1 MGKIKLANGDVIP
14 DRRINGSRI
23 KLDLGDWLKIISMI
37 VVVILGIGNIK
48 WTVNNHSQLLVA
60 YGQDI
65 KENGQLGRDN
75 RKDIENLK
83 TTIERIDRNVREL
96 LKK

>member
-1 MGKIKLANGDVIP
+1 MGLIKLSNGDVVK

-48 WTVNNHSQLLVA
+48 WTVNNHSQLLA
-60 YGQDI
+60 SYGEEI
-65 KENGQLGRDN
+65 KENGQITRDN

-83 TTIERIDRNVREL
+83 TTIERIDKNVREL

>member
-1 MGKIKLANGDVIP
+1 MGLIKLSNGDVVK

-60 YGQDI
+60 YGNDI
-65 KENGQLGRDN
+65 KENGQLTRDN
-75 RKDIENLK
+75 SKDIENIK
-83 TTIERIDRNVREL
+83 TMIERIDSNVREL
-96 LKK
+96 LKR